1 VGFAE
6 VGMLKRRDW
15 TGVAALVALLAARAT
30 LAEDVWD
37 AVGDDGSC
45 TTNVELVH
53 GAIQRHDL
61 QAFSGII
68 PDTDFALVQQRAH
81 RSYEVRVSNSAIRLA
96 ELTPPARVDCAGNVV
111 TAGAPYENVARDA
124 VSIRWRATADGSTYI
139 RTGGFLAGPSSL
151 YDIQMLE
158 TTYSVPRFNNS
169 ATQQTVLVV
178 QNLRASSVS
187 GGIAFFG
194 AGGGAPVLTQ
204 PFTLA
209 AHALLVLN
217 TSSLPPVAGTS
228 GSILVAHD
236 GGYGALAGKAV
247 ALESATGFT
256 FDTQFDAKPY

>member
-1 VGFAE
+1 
-6 VGMLKRRDW
+6 MLKRRDW
-15 TGVAALVALLAARAT
+15 TGVAALVALLAARVT

-37 AVGDDGSC
+37 AVGNDGSC

-68 PDTDFALVQQRAH
+68 ADTDFALVQQRAH

-111 TAGAPYENVARDA
+111 TAGGPYENVARDA

-139 RTGGFLAGPSSL
+139 RTGGFLAGPSAL

-217 TSSLPPVAGTS
+217 TSSLPAVAGTS
-228 GSILVAHD
+228 GSILIAHD
-236 GGYGALAGKAV
+236 GGYGALGGKAV